1 MLYINIK
8 NMCNIKSDN
17 KTEQQCCFCRIVT
30 AVCFIISVILLI
42 AGFLL
47 PPMGIIDG
55 SVLTAVGELLLFPV
69 IIYGFRAIEL
79 GLEVKIQ
86 KGDTSVE
93 IHKDDG
99 DGDGKQD

>member
-1 MLYINIK
+1 
-8 NMCNIKSDN
+8 MCNIKSEN

-30 AVCFIISVILLI
+30 AICFVISVLLI
-42 AGFLL
+42 IVGFLL
-47 PPMGIIDG
+47 PPMGVIDG
-55 SVLTAVGELLLFPV
+55 SVLTAVGEILLFPV

-99 DGDGKQD
+99 DGDEN

>member
-1 MLYINIK
+1 
-8 NMCNIKSDN
+8 MCNMKSEN

-30 AVCFIISVILLI
+30 AICFVISVLLI
-42 AGFLL
+42 IVGFLL
-47 PPMGIIDG
+47 PPMGVIDG
-55 SVLTAVGELLLFPV
+55 SVLTAVGEILLFPV
-69 IIYGFRAIEL
+69 VIYGFRAIEL

-99 DGDGKQD
+99 DGDEN

>member
-1 MLYINIK
+1 
-8 NMCNIKSDN
+8 MCNMKSKN

-30 AVCFIISVILLI
+30 AICFVISVLLII

-47 PPMGIIDG
+47 PPMGVIDG

-79 GLEVKIQ
+79 GQEVKIQ

-99 DGDGKQD
+99 DGDKN

>member
-1 MLYINIK
+1 M
-8 NMCNIKSDN
+8 
-17 KTEQQCCFCRIVT
+17 VT
-30 AVCFIISVILLI
+30 GVCFLISVILLI

-47 PPMGIIDG
+47 PPMGVIDG
-55 SVLTAVGELLLFPV
+55 SVLTAVGEILLFPV

-99 DGDGKQD
+99 DGDQD

>member
-1 MLYINIK
+1 
-8 NMCNIKSDN
+8 MCTLEKLRNGSEIEK
-17 KTEQQCCFCRIVT
+17 KCCFCQLVT
-30 AVCFIISVILLI
+30 GLCFLISVILLI

-69 IIYGFRAIEL
+69 VIYAFRAIEL
-79 GLEVKIQ
+79 GMEVKIQ

-93 IHKDDG
+93 IHKNDG
-99 DGDGKQD
+99 DGDQD

>member
-1 MLYINIK
+1 
-8 NMCNIKSDN
+8 MCNLKSKD
-17 KTEQQCCFCRIVT
+17 KTESQCCFCRLVT
-30 AVCFIISVILLI
+30 AICFFISVALLI

-47 PPMGIIDG
+47 PPMGVIDG

-69 IIYGFRAIEL
+69 VIYGFRAIEL

-99 DGDGKQD
+99 DGNEN

>member
-1 MLYINIK
+1 
-8 NMCNIKSDN
+8 MCIMKSEN

-30 AVCFIISVILLI
+30 AICFVISVLLI
-42 AGFLL
+42 IVGFLL
-47 PPMGIIDG
+47 PPMGVIDG
-55 SVLTAVGELLLFPV
+55 SVLTAVGEILLFPV
-69 IIYGFRAIEL
+69 VIYGFRAIEL

-99 DGDGKQD
+99 DGDEN

>member
-1 MLYINIK
+1 
-8 NMCNIKSDN
+8 MCNIKSEN
-17 KTEQQCCFCRIVT
+17 KTEQQYCFCRIVT
-30 AVCFIISVILLI
+30 AICFVISVILLI
-42 AGFLL
+42 AWFLL
-47 PPMGIIDG
+47 PPMGVIDG

-99 DGDGKQD
+99 DGDEN

>member
-1 MLYINIK
+1 
-8 NMCNIKSDN
+8 MCNLKSKD

-30 AVCFIISVILLI
+30 AICFIISVLLI
-42 AGFLL
+42 IAGVLL

-69 IIYGFRAIEL
+69 VIYGFRAIEL
-79 GLEVKIQ
+79 GMEVKIQ

-99 DGDGKQD
+99 DGDEN

>member
-1 MLYINIK
+1 
-8 NMCNIKSDN
+8 MCTLEKLRNGSE
-17 KTEQQCCFCRIVT
+17 TEKKCCFCQLVT
-30 AVCFIISVILLI
+30 GLCFLISVILLI

-47 PPMGIIDG
+47 PPMGVIDG
-55 SVLTAVGELLLFPV
+55 SVLTAVGEILLFPV

-99 DGDGKQD
+99 DGDAN

>member
-1 MLYINIK
+1 MGK
-8 NMCNIKSDN
+8 DMCNIKSKN

-30 AVCFIISVILLI
+30 AICFVISVLLII

-69 IIYGFRAIEL
+69 VIYGFRAIEL

-99 DGDGKQD
+99 DGDEN

>member
-1 MLYINIK
+1 
-8 NMCNIKSDN
+8 MCNMKSKD
-17 KTEQQCCFCRIVT
+17 KTEQRCCFCRMVT
-30 AVCFIISVILLI
+30 GVCFLISVILLI

-47 PPMGIIDG
+47 PPMGVIDG

-69 IIYGFRAIEL
+69 VIYGFRAIEL

-99 DGDGKQD
+99 DGDQD

>member
-1 MLYINIK
+1 
-8 NMCNIKSDN
+8 MCNIKSEN
-17 KTEQQCCFCRIVT
+17 KTEQRCCFCRIVT
-30 AVCFIISVILLI
+30 AICFVISVLLI
-42 AGFLL
+42 IVGFLI
-47 PPMGIIDG
+47 PPMGVIDG

-99 DGDGKQD
+99 DGNQD

>member
-1 MLYINIK
+1 M
-8 NMCNIKSDN
+8 KSDN
-17 KTEQQCCFCRIVT
+17 KTEKQCCFCRIVT
-30 AVCFIISVILLI
+30 AICFVISMLLI
-42 AGFLL
+42 VAGFLL
-47 PPMGIIDG
+47 PPMGMIDG
-55 SVLTAVGELLLFPV
+55 SVLTAVGEILLFPV

-99 DGDGKQD
+99 DGDEN

>member
-1 MLYINIK
+1 
-8 NMCNIKSDN
+8 MCNIKSEN
-17 KTEQQCCFCRIVT
+17 KTEQRCCFCRIVT
-30 AVCFIISVILLI
+30 AICFVISVLLI
-42 AGFLL
+42 IVGFLI
-47 PPMGIIDG
+47 PPMGVIDG

-99 DGDGKQD
+99 DGDQN

>member
-1 MLYINIK
+1 
-8 NMCNIKSDN
+8 MCNIKSEN

-30 AVCFIISVILLI
+30 AICFVISMLLII
-42 AGFLL
+42 AGFLI
-47 PPMGIIDG
+47 PPMGVIDG
-55 SVLTAVGELLLFPV
+55 SVLTAVGEILLFPV
-69 IIYGFRAIEL
+69 VIYGFRAIEL

-99 DGDGKQD
+99 DGDQD

>member
-1 MLYINIK
+1 
-8 NMCNIKSDN
+8 MCNLKSKD
-17 KTEQQCCFCRIVT
+17 KTESQCCFCRLVT
-30 AVCFIISVILLI
+30 AICFFISVALLI

-47 PPMGIIDG
+47 PPMGVIDG

-69 IIYGFRAIEL
+69 VIYGFRAIEL

-99 DGDGKQD
+99 DGDQN

>member
-1 MLYINIK
+1 MEK
-8 NMCNIKSDN
+8 RMSNIKSKD

-30 AVCFIISVILLI
+30 AICFVISVLLII

-69 IIYGFRAIEL
+69 VIYGFRAIEL
-79 GLEVKIQ
+79 GMEVKIQ

-99 DGDGKQD
+99 DGDEN